1 MRKALA
7 AISVVLFFF
16 VGTLVFTPAQHFP
29 NGGRTPYSLIFGE
42 ADLIQNPTPTTVPSF
57 DITDCSNEAPIVV
70 TTSVAHGVANGEW
83 VVIED
88 VTGNTAC
95 NTFAEAASVTSTT
108 LDLVGTTGNGAYG
121 AGGIL
126 GEFFVVAGTWTDG
139 ALGGFTSS
147 SAGLLTY
154 TAVPLARVFM
164 LHTTSSTPDS
174 DVGNPIC
181 HFAVFHNADLL
192 LDTIGSRNM
201 ATTNSLG
208 DVVGE
213 GLLQLTSGDTLQLMV
228 SCIEPSGAA
237 SYDLSVDHGT
247 LVAIAF

>member
-1 MRKALA
+1 MFRAVKFTVLLILLFSLQLSGQTQTPVYGA
-7 AISVVLFFF
+7 A
-16 VGTLVFTPAQHFP
+16 A
-29 NGGRTPYSLIFGE
+29 YSEIFGE
-42 ADLIQNPTPTTVPSF
+42 ADLVDNPTPTTVPSF
-57 DITDCSNEAPIVV
+57 DVTDCTNASPIVV
-70 TTSVAHGVANGEW
+70 TTSASHGVANGEW

-95 NTFAEAASVTSTT
+95 NTFAEAASVTDTT
-108 LDLVGTTGNGAYG
+108 LALVGTTGDGAYG

-139 ALGGFTSS
+139 DLGGFTST

-154 TAVPLARVFM
+154 TAVPLARVVM
-164 LHTTSSTPDS
+164 LHTTSSTPDT

-192 LDTIGSRNM
+192 LDTIAARNM
-201 ATTNSLG
+201 ATTNSIG

-213 GLLQLTSGDTLQLMV
+213 GLLQLTTGDTLQLKV

-237 SYDLSVDHGT
+237 SFDVSVDHGT
-247 LVAIAF
+247 LIAIAF